1 MKMNNKVTVRQDE
14 TKPIPV
20 EILASSIV
28 ETAKGVKRINAS
40 ALSRKALVVLLCD
53 YTKYSKY
60 QVEAVLR
67 GLDELERM
75 YLKKDS
81 KRG

>member
-28 ETAKGVKRINAS
+28 EIAKGVKRINAS